1 MKIAMA
7 LSLKVIFQ
15 NYFVIWVQLILYNIL
30 RVSRWYWTV
39 FLNWSMTKTWLCKI
53 PKFHLISSC
62 ENFVETQNFQ
72 RVAGVL
78 SKTLRKL
85 CVSAKSPQRKIR
97 WDYKH
102 FIQCLLA
109 TLFIFKT
116 SKCIYFRAFVQLV
129 ISWCLS
135 AGGMWWHATIR
146 YRIFEAG
153 SSFLVEWRTAGK
165 V

>member
-53 PKFHLISSC
+53 PKFHLISWC

-85 CVSAKSPQRKIR
+85 YVSAKSPQRKIR
-97 WDYKH
+97 WDYKN
-102 FIQCLLA
+102 FIQWLLA
-109 TLFIFKT
+109 TLFMFKT
-116 SKCIYFRAFVQLV
+116 SKCIYFRACVQLV

-135 AGGMWWHATIR
+135 GMLQSVTEYLRLA
-146 YRIFEAG
+146 
-153 SSFLVEWRTAGK
+153 LVSLWNSTPRERFNR
-165 V
+165 